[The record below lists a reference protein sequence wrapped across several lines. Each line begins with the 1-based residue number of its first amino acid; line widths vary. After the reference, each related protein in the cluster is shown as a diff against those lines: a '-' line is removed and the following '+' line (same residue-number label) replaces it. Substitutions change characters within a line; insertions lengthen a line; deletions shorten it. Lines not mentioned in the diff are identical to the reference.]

1 MALPLA
7 TFTVNDG
14 ASTPVAQTFAVA
26 DRTGLVSL
34 FRNGAAALVRGMQI
48 LNHEIRL
55 AKTPNAANRALITLQ
70 APVEATVDGQIT
82 VIRSSLFKLEANF
95 SPNSPELER
104 QTQYGLFLNALA
116 QADIKASVIK
126 LQSLG

>member
-14 ASTPVAQTFAVA
+14 ASTPVAQTFSIA

-34 FRNGAAALVRGMQI
+34 FRNGIATLVRGMQI
-48 LNHEIRL
+48 FNHEIRL
-55 AKTPNAANRALITLQ
+55 AKTPNAANRALISLT
-70 APVEATVDGQIT
+70 APVEATVDGQVT

-104 QTQYGLFLNALA
+104 QTHYGLFLNALA

>member
-14 ASTPVAQTFAVA
+14 ASTPVAQTFSIA

-34 FRNGAAALVRGMQI
+34 FRNGIATLVRGMQVF
-48 LNHEIRL
+48 NHEIRL
-55 AKTPNAANRALITLQ
+55 AKTPNAANRALISLT

-104 QTQYGLFLNALA
+104 QTHYGLFLNALA
-116 QADIKASVIK
+116 QADIKTSVIK